1 MQLLLLP
8 AASCVL
14 LLHHALLHVRCC
26 VTCAAAACCRRLAR
40 WKKKHS
46 ADQEALTAHDVSSL
60 HGSQAYAHAV
70 AGSGAADKGMGAR
83 GRVQA
88 GGEQDDSRLQVPM
101 NVSSSYRWLEDAIT
115 EWQVCSTE
123 QEEARVASG
132 KWGEDRGTGGA

>member
-1 MQLLLLP
+1 M
-8 AASCVL
+8 AS
-14 LLHHALLHVRCC
+14 
-26 VTCAAAACCRRLAR
+26 
-40 WKKKHS
+40 
-46 ADQEALTAHDVSSL
+46 
-60 HGSQAYAHAV
+60 
-70 AGSGAADKGMGAR
+70 SGAADKGMGAR

-132 KWGEDRGTGGA
+132 KWGEDSGHWGRMMGGSYRACVQGALVYCWQEVGGVPQKSGQ